1 MFKKLLRELHSTFSG
16 TEIYIPDAIYP
27 LVKDW
32 MEKTYF
38 GHKTTGMAILK
49 WKGKTLIPYDE
60 TDVLTAYQ
68 TCPIH
73 IPERILE
80 KSIVIEASLED
91 TITPTRKEVKP
102 KPVVQTNTRRTIKKR
117 RVSFNGVP

>member
-1 MFKKLLRELHSTFSG
+1 KKLLRELHSTFSG

-49 WKGKTLIPYDE
+49 WKGKILIPYDE

-80 KSIVIEASLED
+80 KSIVIEASLEE
-91 TITPTRKEVKP
+91 TATHTQEVVKP
-102 KPVVQTNTRRTIKKR
+102 KPKPQGPTRRIIKKR
-117 RVSFNGVP
+117 RVSFT